1 MEAPIAVS
9 TATTV
14 GPLSGPPPA
23 TKATAGGWLS
33 CCFFLELLLSS
44 LLLLFD
50 AEAQEEELLSLSL
63 LSSLAIACG
72 SHRTLVGL
80 AGRPFHQSAALKAGE
95 EGEGEGEGEERE
107 EGEIRK
113 IRRVPSPQATA
124 ATEGDLEVD
133 LEEPAE
139 PEGVASGSRS
149 RS

>member
-50 AEAQEEELLSLSL
+50 AEAQEEELLSLSP

-95 EGEGEGEGEERE
+95 EGEGEERE